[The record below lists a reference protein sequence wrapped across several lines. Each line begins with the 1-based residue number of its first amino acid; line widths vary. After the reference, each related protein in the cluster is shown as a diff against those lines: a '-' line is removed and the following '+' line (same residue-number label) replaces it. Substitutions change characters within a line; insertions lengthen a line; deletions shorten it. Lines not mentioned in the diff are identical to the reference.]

1 MIAPGGDPG
10 AEFGKKA
17 PVWQENLPA
26 EAGWRDHRVTEGRNW
41 RWHCRGG
48 SGFVCGGSGGTRGD
62 LAGYRPNA
70 TAVNFVTV
78 KTLIFSFKMKIF
90 KPTLKTYLSHQ
101 LFGITKS

>member
-1 MIAPGGDPG
+1 MQRRLRVRLRRLGGH
-10 AEFGKKA
+10 
-17 PVWQENLPA
+17 
-26 EAGWRDHRVTEGRNW
+26 AGRLSWIQT
-41 RWHCRGG
+41 
-48 SGFVCGGSGGTRGD
+48 
-62 LAGYRPNA
+62 P

>member
-48 SGFVCGGSGGTRGD
+48 SGFVCGGSGGH
-62 LAGYRPNA
+62 
-70 TAVNFVTV
+70 AVRLSWIQTQCHCCQFCHSENFD
-78 KTLIFSFKMKIF
+78 IFF
-90 KPTLKTYLSHQ
+90 
-101 LFGITKS
+101 